1 MRWLLMVLAAAMV
14 LAPGSASADEADG
27 LAGLDAPEV
36 RGLEVAG
43 RIAQM
48 PADVYGSRIALV
60 VGVDD
65 YEAPSLRLK
74 NARRGAV
81 AIADVLR
88 HEFGFDRVITLY
100 DEEATREAVLGA
112 LAELRG
118 IQPEDALLIFWA
130 GHGTTLRTGEDEE
143 LGYLVPWDGALR
155 GDRALVANISMEEIR
170 SVVGLAIP
178 ARHKLLVV
186 DACYGGLLTM
196 RGGPALPPE
205 DEAWLEGV
213 LQRDVFQIL
222 TAGEADQ
229 PVLDTGPGGQS
240 VFTGRFLEVLGE
252 TTDYVTATELAA
264 AVQRRVRADAWA
276 RRSHVQ
282 TPAFG
287 RIAGTG
293 DFVLLREA
301 APGTR
306 VRLEPQGPRRSKG
319 LAAVSAASLAV
330 GVAGLVVAGVA
341 RSQYLD
347 APLGDPAAPG
357 LLTTNRTAGIAGVT
371 AASVGVFTLGAA
383 FVVAEW

>member
-1 MRWLLMVLAAAMV
+1 MSRWAVAMAALVLV
-14 LAPGSASADEADG
+14 GVSSEAW
-27 LAGLDAPEV
+27 AEPPAEV

-43 RIAQM
+43 RVEAP
-48 PADVYGSRIALV
+48 PAGAYSSRVALV
-60 VGVDD
+60 VGIDD
-65 YEAPSLRLK
+65 YEAPALRLK
-74 NARRGAV
+74 TARGGAA

-100 DEEATREAVLGA
+100 DEEASRQAVLGA
-112 LAELRG
+112 LADLRNT
-118 IQPEDALLIFWA
+118 QPDDALLIFWA
-130 GHGTTLRTGEDEE
+130 GHGTTLRTADDEE

-155 GDRALVANISMEEIR
+155 GDRALVSNISMEEVR

-196 RGGPALPPE
+196 RGSPLLPE
-205 DEAWLEGV
+205 DEAWLGGV

-229 PVLDTGPGGQS
+229 TVLDTGPRGQS

-252 TTDYVTATELAA
+252 TKDYVTATELAA

-276 RRSHVQ
+276 RGGHVQ

-301 APGTR
+301 APG
-306 VRLEPQGPRRSKG
+306 VRAQVDRGPRRSKG
-319 LAAVSAASLAV
+319 LAAVSAASWVV
-330 GVAGLVVAGVA
+330 GIAGMVVAGVA

-347 APLGDPAAPG
+347 APLGAPAGPG
-357 LLTTNRTAGIAGVT
+357 LLATNRAAGV
-371 AASVGVFTLGAA
+371 AGV
-383 FVVAEW
+383 